1 MNVVYKSKID
11 VWLVCLVIIL
21 SVISVLPV
29 ILFAFSWIAVFLAV
43 VLFAFVTY
51 VFLSTKYVITD
62 DILNIKCGFL
72 INEKVRI
79 MDIVKIVPDKS
90 ILSAPA
96 ASLDRIGIYVTKQ
109 RTPIVISPK
118 DKKQFIEDLKSIN
131 PNIIST
137 V

>member
-96 ASLDRIGIYVTKQ
+96 ASLDRIGIYVVKQ

-118 DKKQFIEDLKSIN
+118 NKKQFIEDLKSIN

>member
-21 SVISVLPV
+21 SVISALPV

-96 ASLDRIGIYVTKQ
+96 ASLDRIGIYVVKQ

-118 DKKQFIEDLKSIN
+118 NKKQFIEDLKSIN